1 MDENDKK
8 DGSATSQGSAA
19 DNPPGTSSPA
29 GEKPKRVLR
38 GAMCAPPP
46 PPPPHYLRQPPP
58 MLPARPDGWV
68 CRDCC
73 AFWNWKY
80 RPPSEPELDDLCGRC
95 DQPLSAEERKVE
107 VQRLTLAF
115 LAGRAPS
122 VTTMPMPTEPNV
134 PGRQPRKAG
143 SGLLSKKAAARLLGV
158 DRATTL
164 EEWISTGRI
173 KVVDLDGRVRIP
185 RVEVER
191 VISEGIPNAT
201 GSQPSRSRR
210 SPRAATSRPSNSPGE
225 EIRKL
230 KL

>member
-19 DNPPGTSSPA
+19 DNPPATSSPA

-46 PPPPHYLRQPPP
+46 PPPPEYLRQPPP

-115 LAGRAPS
+115 LAGRAPT
-122 VTTMPMPTEPNV
+122 VTTMPVPTV
-134 PGRQPRKAG
+134 PGRQQRKAS
-143 SGLLSKKAAARLLGV
+143 SGLLSKKEAARRLGV

-164 EEWISTGRI
+164 AQFIASGRI
-173 KVVDLDGRVRIP
+173 KTVDVNGHQRIP
-185 RVEVER
+185 VSEIER
-191 VISEGIPNAT
+191 ILSDGLPAT
-201 GSQPSRSRR
+201 ESQPSRARR
-210 SPRAATSRPSNSPGE
+210 APKVATSRPSESPADA
-225 EIRKL
+225 IRKL
-230 KL
+230 KF